1 MSKVVIAI
9 VLLLGIVLIKRL
21 PVIGGNIHIALLI
34 AGAATMICSGIF
46 TPGDWILAFI
56 DGMNRIAW
64 ITCLALTGGIFAEI
78 SNELGTVDTIIGV
91 LNAKFGNKPRAL
103 GISIILVLT
112 IAGSLLGDACAAAT
126 VIGALTIGILCS
138 MGISPEKISA
148 IIVMGAS
155 IGSIMPPMTQ
165 AIALASTLC
174 DTEPDPVVS
183 LGYITVAIAL
193 AVCCIYVAICLIHKD
208 NKPGKDP
215 SYIIKMDN
223 MTAGEILKK
232 GWKSLIPVCFLIV
245 VILMRTI
252 PVISFDLGP
261 FVLKSI
267 NISVGNETTTMYAL
281 LNSITIVTGLT
292 NGIVM
297 SIICAIIV
305 AFFFPAVRNNGG
317 KIISRALHNTAPCVT
332 VQLCAAFMLGCFYA
346 TGSITAVTEF
356 ALALNENLLKV
367 GGAIA
372 MCLVG
377 MLTGSQTTTQ
387 NAIFSFFGPAL
398 ISTGTNPTYVA
409 LAGANLAMAG
419 QGMPPADLT
428 TFVVAG
434 LVSAQLNRK
443 CDPVKSMIYSLPMCI
458 CFIIIAAVL
467 MYL

>member
-1 MSKVVIAI
+1 MFKVVVAI
-9 VLLLGIVLIKRL
+9 VLLLGIVLIKKI
-21 PVIGGNIHIALLI
+21 PYIGGNIHIALI
-34 AGAATMICSGIF
+34 VAGAATLICSGMF
-46 TPGDWILAFI
+46 TPDVWILSFV

-91 LNAKFGNKPRAL
+91 LNAKFGSKPRAL
-103 GISIILVLT
+103 TISIILVLT
-112 IAGSLLGDACAAAT
+112 LAGSLLGDACAAAT

-138 MGISPEKISA
+138 MGLSPEKISA

-174 DTEPDPVVS
+174 NTDPDPVVS
-183 LGYITVAIAL
+183 MGYITVSIAL
-193 AVCCIYVAICLIHKD
+193 LSCCLYVAFLLVHKD
-208 NKPGKDP
+208 NKPGVDP
-215 SYIIKMDN
+215 SYVIKMDN
-223 MTAGEILKK
+223 MSASEILKK
-232 GWKSLIPVCFLIV
+232 GWKSLIPVGFLIV

-252 PVISFDLGP
+252 PAIRFDLGP
-261 FVLKSI
+261 FLLKSI
-267 NISVGNETTTMYAL
+267 NITFGEQPSNLYAL

-297 SIICAIIV
+297 SIICAIAV
-305 AFFFPAVRNNGG
+305 AFLFPVVRQNGG
-317 KIISRALHNTAPCVT
+317 KIMSRALHNTAPCVT

-346 TGSITAVTEF
+346 TGSIEAVTEF
-356 ALALNENLLKV
+356 ALSLNANLLKI
-367 GGAIA
+367 GGAAA

-398 ISTGTNPTYVA
+398 ISSGVAPTHAA

-434 LVSAQLNRK
+434 LVSAQLSRK

-458 CFIIIAAVL
+458 CFIIIAGVL
-467 MYL
+467 LYI